1 VQSITLRLK
10 IFAAVLVLVIFT
22 GTVGYSALE
31 GIPFSDSFYLTVIT
45 VSTVG
50 YGDITPL
57 TTAGKILSLVLV
69 VVGVGTFL
77 GVVANM
83 TDLFLDKREKELRRE
98 KLHIIV
104 GVLFSE
110 SGMRLLN
117 MFSSRDPDI
126 DKVRE
131 RLLVAEK
138 WKASDYEGAKAS
150 LAGYEYSVEM
160 TRADLAGLMDF
171 LNSKSELYLR
181 LLENPYILEHE
192 TFTDLLRAV
201 LHLKEELLHRGT
213 FDDLPD
219 TDIKHIL
226 GDIKRVYSNLVVEWL
241 DYMGYLQRH
250 YPYLFSLARRTNPF
264 DREASV
270 VVK

>member
-1 VQSITLRLK
+1 VHSIKLRLK
-10 IFAAVLVLVIFT
+10 IFLGVLIMVIIT
-22 GTVGYSALE
+22 GTVG
-31 GIPFSDSFYLTVIT
+31 FSLIEHLPISDAFYLTVIT

-50 YGDITPL
+50 YGDITPV
-57 TTAGKILSLVLV
+57 TVAGKALSLCLIVI
-69 VVGVGTFL
+69 GVGTFL

-83 TDLFLDKREKELRRE
+83 TDLFLDRREMELRRE

-104 GVLFSE
+104 GVFYSE
-110 SGMRLLN
+110 CGMRLLH
-117 MFSSRDPDI
+117 MFISRDPKLDGL
-126 DKVRE
+126 RE
-131 RLLVAEK
+131 KLIVAEN
-138 WKASDYEGAKAS
+138 WTAHDYDRAVKS
-150 LAGYEYSVEM
+150 LEGYEYSVELS
-160 TRADLAGLMDF
+160 RPDLAGLMDF
-171 LNSKSELYLR
+171 LNSKSGLFLR
-181 LLENPYILEHE
+181 LMENPYILEHE

-219 TDIKHIL
+219 TDIKHVL
-226 GDIKRVYSNLVVEWL
+226 GDVKRAYSFLIVEWL
-241 DYMGYLQRH
+241 DYMSYLQSH